1 MPRIISLTFLFAVI
15 TLPGQA
21 QSWTGFTTNNGT
33 SRICEYAQGV
43 RAVRIPAR
51 TVTLPGNIRTIVNNT
66 VTGSTL
72 AIVHFVMERKGGTAT
87 PTADFKLP
95 SPWKCRAHKGNCT
108 LTVNPVWDSIPED
121 DETIDIEIVRIET
134 NGTDVTANYEIR
146 NQYRTI
152 IISDC

>member
-1 MPRIISLTFLFAVI
+1 MPRIISLTLLFAVI

-33 SRICEYAQGV
+33 SGICEYAQGT
-43 RAVRIPAR
+43 RAVRLPVR
-51 TVTLPGNIRTIVNNT
+51 TVTLPGTSNAQGQYIASI
-66 VTGSTL
+66 
-72 AIVHFVMERKGGTAT
+72 IHFVMERKGGTAT

-95 SPWKCRAHKGNCT
+95 SPWKCRANKGNCT
-108 LTVNPVWDSIPED
+108 LTVKPVWDSIPED
-121 DETIDIEIVRIET
+121 DETIDIEIVRIEH

-152 IISDC
+152 IIRDC